1 MIRILVASIILLL
14 AIPLG
19 NYLAKKTKEELKKG
33 KLWFKIIIVISL
45 IGGVISLFQK
55 NDTLFFTFLFI
66 AIVTSRSL
74 DIKCHK

>member
-1 MIRILVASIILLL
+1 MIRILIASIILLL

-33 KLWFKIIIVISL
+33 EIWFKTIIVISL
-45 IGGVISLFQK
+45 IGGVVCLFWR
-55 NDTLFFTFLFI
+55 DDALFFSLLFI

-74 DIKCHK
+74 KIKCPK